1 MQWPEPVID
10 WFLQIL
16 LGTKIAFRS
25 QNRCMAQEKLNLFKL
40 STVGVAQL
48 GASATQ
54 IVRRNVLKAQTLCA
68 FANDI
73 QTTFSEIP
81 RPQHEPCRLTARNI
95 RPCFSSAVASHW
107 STESFTHA
115 GIGTVRTWPPFPIR
129 STIAQCP

>member
-48 GASATQ
+48 SASAAQ
-54 IVRRNVLKAQTLCA
+54 IVRRNVLKAQTLGA

-73 QTTFSEIP
+73 PDNVLGNSSPPARTVSAHRAEY
-81 RPQHEPCRLTARNI
+81 TAMLQ
-95 RPCFSSAVASHW
+95 F
-107 STESFTHA
+107 
-115 GIGTVRTWPPFPIR
+115 R
-129 STIAQCP
+129 SG